1 MVTCNLASTAII
13 LYPLNEIQ
21 ISQIQSNCEHP
32 QVIKFIQTFRIV
44 FSRITSISLIYIYRH
59 AVQQK
64 SMKMTFVKITKNNF
78 IYPSRCVNEVQD
90 EANTGIIL
98 GLIYALTK
106 WHTVEDI
113 YSTTFRSLSQQW
125 KSHFLL
131 SAN

>member
-59 AVQQK
+59 AVQ
-64 SMKMTFVKITKNNF
+64 
-78 IYPSRCVNEVQD
+78 
-90 EANTGIIL
+90 
-98 GLIYALTK
+98 
-106 WHTVEDI
+106 
-113 YSTTFRSLSQQW
+113 
-125 KSHFLL
+125 
-131 SAN
+131 